1 MLAPAHRR
9 ATAPTARS
17 GRGDSPPAADNRK
30 AKPMKVR
37 NVLRHKGSD
46 VHTIRPKETVRSAIR
61 TFQEKGIGALIVSDN
76 YVEVKGVITERDIV
90 LGLAEHGADLVDMTV
105 AEVMRPGDV
114 CAPDDDLK
122 SVMARMTIRRV
133 RHLAVVDDGLLC
145 GVVSIGDVVKKQ
157 LTDLELEANVLRD
170 AYRAIRVAS

>member
-1 MLAPAHRR
+1 
-9 ATAPTARS
+9 
-17 GRGDSPPAADNRK
+17 
-30 AKPMKVR
+30 
-37 NVLRHKGSD
+37 
-46 VHTIRPKETVRSAIR
+46 
-61 TFQEKGIGALIVSDN
+61 
-76 YVEVKGVITERDIV
+76 V

-145 GVVSIGDVVKKQ
+145 GMVSIGDVVKKQ
-157 LTDLELEANVLRD
+157 LTDLELEANVPRD
-170 AYRAIRVAS
+170 TCHAVHAAS

>member
-1 MLAPAHRR
+1 
-9 ATAPTARS
+9 
-17 GRGDSPPAADNRK
+17 
-30 AKPMKVR
+30 MKVR
-37 NVLRHKGSD
+37 SVLRHKGSD
-46 VHTIRPKETVRSAIR
+46 VHTIRPEEPVRSAIR
-61 TFQEKGIGALIVSDN
+61 TFKKKGIGALVVSDN
-76 YVEVKGVITERDIV
+76 YVEVKGMISERDVV
-90 LGLAEHGADLVDMTV
+90 LGFAERGADLLAMTV
-105 AEVMRPGDV
+105 AKVMRPGDV

-170 AYRAIRVAS
+170 AYRAFRVVT